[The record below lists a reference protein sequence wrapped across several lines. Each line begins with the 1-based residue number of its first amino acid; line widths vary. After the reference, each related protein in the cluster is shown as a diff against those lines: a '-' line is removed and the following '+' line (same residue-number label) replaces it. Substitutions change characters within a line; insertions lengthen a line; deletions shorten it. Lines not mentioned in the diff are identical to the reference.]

1 MMISLS
7 RIALSLG
14 ALLIA
19 ITDTNT
25 IVQGAEDTTT
35 LPGSSP
41 NQENLS
47 PDRKGACPLI
57 SQIDGSDCSKTGG
70 FTTCKWGEM
79 DTTGC
84 EYECRCNENE
94 NVCSFRTV
102 GSTECSGVTTM
113 SKDNTDTDVDVTLSV
128 DSSGPM
134 SSSIGGGGGI
144 VSTAAAAVAIATFTA
159 FAL

>member
-1 MMISLS
+1 
-7 RIALSLG
+7 
-14 ALLIA
+14 LIA
-19 ITDTNT
+19 ITDTNNT
-25 IVQGAEDTTT
+25 IVQGADDTT
-35 LPGSSP
+35 LPASSP

-70 FTTCKWGEM
+70 YTECSWGEM

-84 EYECRCNENE
+84 TYSCRCNVNE

-102 GSTECSGVTTM
+102 GSTVCSGVTTM
-113 SKDNTDTDVDVTLSV
+113 SKDNTGTDVDVTLSV

-134 SSSIGGGGGI
+134 SSSIGGGI
-144 VSTAAAAVAIATFTA
+144 VSTAAAAAIATFTA
-159 FAL
+159 FAF